1 MLCVGQFQ
9 GPPRPFPTGLASAWN
24 LPVNLSYMGDPA
36 SLSPVFLSARASWTK
51 SQDPDC
57 TFCRI
62 LGGQYSP
69 GNRAQGTEDC
79 LPAYPGLSVA
89 KIWTGCTCG
98 WVIGEGLGLTLRSG
112 TPCVPGRGKLKDA
125 EGKLYKH
132 NSRVQ
137 THCEAVGWGPE
148 VGVL

>member
-1 MLCVGQFQ
+1 MN
-9 GPPRPFPTGLASAWN
+9 S
-24 LPVNLSYMGDPA
+24 SYMGDPA
-36 SLSPVFLSARASWTK
+36 SLSPVFLSARASWTR

-89 KIWTGCTCG
+89 KIWTGCTCE

-137 THCEAVGWGPE
+137 THCEAGQLGARSRSAMKGRNLFWGSTIQKWI
-148 VGVL
+148 LALIT